1 MLMST
6 YNGEKFI
13 KTQIESILNQ
23 KDVKVDLLV
32 RDDGSSDNTC
42 AILQNYKAE
51 GLIEWYNGE
60 NLGSAKSFWDLLLKA
75 PKSKYYA
82 FADQD
87 DYWLEDK
94 LYRAISVIKSDG
106 DIGSKLYFS
115 KKTIVNE
122 DLEGIDVQDEPVR
135 GVGLEYSLIRGFAAG
150 CTMLFNEELY
160 KKLIEYTPK
169 VMTMHD
175 SWILKVAGAIGKVIY
190 DNESRILYRQHS
202 NNAIGNQ
209 TRYKAFVRHISSISK
224 LKNDDTRIIMAKQL
238 VDYYSEMMS
247 AKDVYFTK
255 LLSDARNS
263 FISRIKMILTNYYQ
277 TQIKSDIL
285 SFKILILLGWI

>member
-1 MLMST
+1 MST